1 MCITLKYRYENSCD
15 TNALEQHR
23 YKEPKLSQEGGG
35 ESSKTDDF
43 YEEEEDDDLLVELMD
58 EEDLDVI
65 DSAPNFDPICV
76 PGDSTSSSNDDDDE
90 DDSERLR
97 LTYFAQ
103 ADLDASSCPLILE
116 TVELDVMMPP
126 QSRMIQAPAL
136 TFIIRDGGPKGAMMC
151 SATVN
156 LWDHADAIYDARPVD
171 ISDLVVILPEFMKQ
185 YVVLEP
191 LFHPSLTHST
201 YSCVTYTKSDHSPNS
216 KRSSRILFS
225 YTFTHKLEYYEILNS
240 RFALEHRY

>member
-185 YVVLEP
+185 YVVFEP

-225 YTFTHKLEYYEILNS
+225 
-240 RFALEHRY
+240 